1 MRPDDRVRRFV
12 LVAGEVSGDKLGAA
26 LIRGLKANFPNAH
39 FEGIGGPEM
48 QAEGLYSLASMERL
62 SVMGVVEVLGRL
74 RELLR
79 LRKDIAHHYRPDP
92 PDCFIGID
100 APDFNLDLAAQ
111 FKAMGALAVHF
122 VSPSI
127 WAWRPERVD
136 KIVKKIDLMLT
147 LFPFEVAPYRQRG
160 LMADHVGHP
169 MADQIDFNPD
179 KGLLRSELGLDD
191 KRTLA
196 ILPGS
201 RRGEVK
207 RIAPVFAKTL
217 RRLADPDLQVVVPC
231 ATPALRPLL
240 ERLFAGLSVHILD
253 GQARQAMGASDAV
266 LLASGTA
273 ALEAA
278 LVGRPMVVAYRLNPL
293 TAWYVKRK
301 LQVEHVSLPNH
312 LTRMPRVPEFLQ
324 EHCHADNLVPAVS
337 ELLSADH
344 SELMLDFEQVH
355 DQLARS
361 AASRA
366 AAAISSVLHRQ

>member
-48 QAEGLYSLASMERL
+48 QAEGLYSLAPMERL

-147 LFPFEVAPYRQRG
+147 LFP
-160 LMADHVGHP
+160 L
-169 MADQIDFNPD
+169 
-179 KGLLRSELGLDD
+179 KW
-191 KRTLA
+191 
-196 ILPGS
+196 
-201 RRGEVK
+201 
-207 RIAPVFAKTL
+207 
-217 RRLADPDLQVVVPC
+217 RLIV
-231 ATPALRPLL
+231 
-240 ERLFAGLSVHILD
+240 
-253 GQARQAMGASDAV
+253 
-266 LLASGTA
+266 
-273 ALEAA
+273 
-278 LVGRPMVVAYRLNPL
+278 
-293 TAWYVKRK
+293 
-301 LQVEHVSLPNH
+301 
-312 LTRMPRVPEFLQ
+312 
-324 EHCHADNLVPAVS
+324 
-337 ELLSADH
+337 SAD
-344 SELMLDFEQVH
+344 
-355 DQLARS
+355 
-361 AASRA
+361 
-366 AAAISSVLHRQ
+366 

>member
-1 MRPDDRVRRFV
+1 
-12 LVAGEVSGDKLGAA
+12 
-26 LIRGLKANFPNAH
+26 
-39 FEGIGGPEM
+39 M
-48 QAEGLYSLASMERL
+48 QAEGLYSLAPMERL

-79 LRKDIAHHYRPDP
+79 LRKDIGNHYRPDP

-179 KGLLRSELGLDD
+179 KGSLRSELGLDD
-191 KRTLA
+191 KPTLA
-196 ILPGS
+196 VLPGS

-240 ERLFAGLSVHILD
+240 ERLFSGLSVKILD

-301 LQVEHVSLPNH
+301 LQVQYVSLPNH
-312 LTRMPRVPEFLQ
+312 LTRTPRVPEFLQ
-324 EHCHADNLVPAVS
+324 EHCRVDNLVPAVS
-337 ELLSADH
+337 ELLNADH
-344 SELMLDFEQVH
+344 RELMLDFEQVH
-355 DQLARS
+355 DQLAR
-361 AASRA
+361 ARRLAEQRQRSRRFC
-366 AAAISSVLHRQ
+366 IVNDRRCR